1 MAVSLAACGAG
12 SAAPRTDTQG
22 ARGGKSLGASPGASG
37 AATGTV
43 AARSATVRL
52 VRVASFREPVYVTG
66 APDDPSRLFVLERSG
81 RVRLVLNRHAQARPF
96 LDLSALVESGG
107 SEQGLLGIA
116 FSPDYAR
123 SGFFYVYYTDR
134 ANNIKI
140 VQYRR
145 AAADAN
151 TADQG
156 SARTALTIDHHRYTN
171 HNGGQLAFGRDGK
184 LYIGVGDGGSEYDP
198 EGNGQSTR
206 TPLAKLLR
214 IDPSPSGGYTIPR
227 GNPFAGRAGR
237 RAEIWAYGL
246 RNPWRFSFDRATG
259 ELVIGDVGQDREE
272 EIDFATAGTGAGANY
287 GWSVWEGTRREKPG
301 SAPHAIRP
309 VLVGLH
315 SSGYCA
321 IIGGYVVR
329 DRSLPSLY
337 GRYLFGDNCR
347 PQIESVRLS
356 RGRARGLR
364 ATGLSV
370 GSTSSFGE
378 DARGHIYITSL
389 EGPVYRIARG

>member
-1 MAVSLAACGAG
+1 
-12 SAAPRTDTQG
+12 
-22 ARGGKSLGASPGASG
+22 
-37 AATGTV
+37 
-43 AARSATVRL
+43 

-66 APDDPSRLFVLERSG
+66 APRDPSRLFVLERSG
-81 RVRLVLNRHAQARPF
+81 RVRLVLNGQAQARPF

-116 FSPDYAR
+116 FPPDYAR

-151 TADQG
+151 AADQG
-156 SARTALTIDHHRYTN
+156 SARTVLTIDHHRYTN

-206 TPLAKLLR
+206 TLLAKLLR

-259 ELVIGDVGQDREE
+259 DLVIGDVGQDREE
-272 EIDFATAGTGAGANY
+272 EIDFAAAGTGAGANY